1 MDGPRERSVS
11 FPAVGRL
18 ACLAVLN
25 SLVVRAP
32 ILILLR
38 VLVWFVERWDRVIL
52 AENNAWIGL
61 ESDPS
66 SVFLVWDGLVPVCMA
81 Y

>member
-1 MDGPRERSVS
+1 MGQ
-11 FPAVGRL
+11 L

-25 SLVVRAP
+25 SLAMRAP
-32 ILILLR
+32 TLILSRMLA
-38 VLVWFVERWDRVIL
+38 WFTRRWDRVIL
-52 AENNAWIGL
+52 AENNTWMDL

-66 SVFLVWDGLVPVCMA
+66 SVFLVWDGLLLVCMV

>member
-1 MDGPRERSVS
+1 M
-11 FPAVGRL
+11 GRL

-32 ILILLR
+32 ILILLG
-38 VLVWFVERWDRVIL
+38 VLVWFVERGDRVRIT
-52 AENNAWIGL
+52 ENNAWMDL

-66 SVFLVWDGLVPVCMA
+66 SVFLVWDGLVLVCMV